1 MQVAIDKYIASDNY
15 FGLKSILLWML
26 GLLVFTAIGQYT
38 QAFLSG
44 WLGQQIIHDIR
55 VQLYEKILSLRMRFF
70 DNTQVGRLITR
81 NISDVETLADVFS
94 EGLAAMSGDLLQI
107 VFILSY
113 MLYLDWKLT
122 LVSMSTLPFLI
133 LSTYIFKEKIKSSFN
148 DVRSAVANLNS
159 FVQEQITGMSIVQIF
174 GVEKREFE
182 KFRKINEEHKKANIR
197 SVLYYSIYFPVAE
210 IVGAVSVGLLIWYG
224 VQGIIDTHTTLGTLI
239 AFNTYLAMFF
249 RPIRAIADRF
259 NTLQLGIVSTERIIK
274 LLDSDEFIPN
284 TGTLAPKHIKGSVDF
299 NDVWFAYKDDD
310 YVLKGISF
318 HIAPGEKVAFVGAT
332 GAGKT
337 SVMSLLCR
345 FYEYNKGQ
353 IAIDGIPIEHYSNAS
368 LRQHIGVVLQ
378 DVFLFSGSIYD
389 NITLGNNDIT
399 KEQVQEAARIV
410 GAHEFI
416 MQLPGDYDYNV
427 MERGATLSVGQR
439 QLISFIRALV
449 YKPAIIIM
457 DEATSS
463 VDTDTEDMIQN
474 AIAKM
479 MEGRTAIII
488 AHRLSSIQKADR
500 IYVMDK
506 GKIAEVGTHDELLVK
521 KGLYANLYE
530 MQFLQLDKSSI

>member
-1 MQVAIDKYIASDNY
+1 
-15 FGLKSILLWML
+15 ML

-224 VQGIIDTHTTLGTLI
+224 VQGIIDSHTTLGTLI
-239 AFNTYLAMFF
+239 AFNTYIAMFF

-274 LLDSDEFIPN
+274 LLDSDEFIPD

>member
-1 MQVAIDKYIASDNY
+1 
-15 FGLKSILLWML
+15 
-26 GLLVFTAIGQYT
+26 
-38 QAFLSG
+38 
-44 WLGQQIIHDIR
+44 
-55 VQLYEKILSLRMRFF
+55 
-70 DNTQVGRLITR
+70 
-81 NISDVETLADVFS
+81 
-94 EGLAAMSGDLLQI
+94 
-107 VFILSY
+107 
-113 MLYLDWKLT
+113 
-122 LVSMSTLPFLI
+122 
-133 LSTYIFKEKIKSSFN
+133 
-148 DVRSAVANLNS
+148 
-159 FVQEQITGMSIVQIF
+159 
-174 GVEKREFE
+174 
-182 KFRKINEEHKKANIR
+182 
-197 SVLYYSIYFPVAE
+197 
-210 IVGAVSVGLLIWYG
+210 
-224 VQGIIDTHTTLGTLI
+224 
-239 AFNTYLAMFF
+239 MFF